1 MYLQSMKIETSR
13 GMWQWG
19 LYFNIYNTGGL
30 LLVLKWDFFS
40 FSFCL
45 LTLFLFVFFVI
56 FFFNHYLSTL
66 AALCQPP
73 YSGIGDP
80 SLLFP

>member
-40 FSFCL
+40 SSV
-45 LTLFLFVFFVI
+45 FV
-56 FFFNHYLSTL
+56 
-66 AALCQPP
+66 C
-73 YSGIGDP
+73 
-80 SLLFP
+80 

>member
-1 MYLQSMKIETSR
+1 MKIETSR

-45 LTLFLFVFFVI
+45 LTLFLFVFLD

>member
-1 MYLQSMKIETSR
+1 M
-13 GMWQWG
+13 GFV
-19 LYFNIYNTGGL
+19 FNIYNTRGL